1 VSSAPRPAD
10 HAWWLASRA
19 SGIVALLLVT
29 ASVLLGLGMATRM
42 LRRRGIT
49 PMLAPIHEQLSLAGL
64 VAIAVHG
71 ITLLGDPWLHPGF
84 AGIAVPFALPYR
96 ATYTAIGVIGGYLAA
111 LLGLSFYLR
120 HRIGAKRWRVMHRLT
135 SLVYVMAM
143 VHTIGA
149 GTDAGTRWLRLTL
162 ILSGAPV
169 LFLLLVRLLPER
181 RAPAPVHRAPAPPP
195 RAARAACQPT
205 RTSGPVAVP
214 YTTRY
219 TPGPGTA
226 TE

>member
-1 VSSAPRPAD
+1 VSSAPRPAE

-49 PMLAPIHEQLSLAGL
+49 PMLAPVHEQLALAGL

-71 ITLLGDPWLHPGF
+71 ITLLGDRWLHPGL
-84 AGIAVPFALPYR
+84 AGIVVPFALPYR
-96 ATYTAIGVIGGYLAA
+96 ATYTGIGVLAGYLAA
-111 LLGLSFYLR
+111 LLGLSFYIR
-120 HRIGAKRWRVMHRLT
+120 GRIGAKRWRVLHRLT

-143 VHTIGA
+143 VHTVGA
-149 GTDAGTRWLRLTL
+149 GTDAGARWLRLTL

-181 RAPAPVHRAPAPPP
+181 RASAKPAPAPRPP
-195 RAARAACQPT
+195 TPAQAARQPT
-205 RTSGPVAVP
+205 RTSGPVAMP